1 MAQNYPPYQQPPI
14 DRQTGLFTKPWQLF
28 FLGLTGGAGGLDG
41 GTLTPGTVPLDALQ
55 TIDSPRLLGR
65 GTAGVGPVEELFI
78 GNGLALTDLTLS
90 VTSDGI
96 EQLGYWTPITNGD
109 PLSPEILFDAEGDC
123 VVGFVPTTPGMSSGG
138 GGGSSSMPAHAWTH
152 QAGESDALAVTTLAG
167 YPGGTTTFLRGDG
180 TFATPLTPGHGGTLG
195 IVFDGGGSVIVPGIK
210 GFFEVG
216 VACRITAATLL
227 STDAATTAGSI
238 VVDLWKTPYG
248 SYPPTVGNSI
258 TASAKP
264 TLSSASQSRDTTL
277 TGWTTLIQA
286 GDILAFV
293 VDSATTVTKVNLT
306 LTVQL

>member
-1 MAQNYPPYQQPPI
+1 MSYPPYQQPLL
-14 DRQTGLFTKPWQLF
+14 DRATGLVTKPWQLF
-28 FLGLTGGAGGLDG
+28 FLGLTGAGSGLDG
-41 GTLTPGTVPLDALQ
+41 GNITDGSVPLDALAA
-55 TIDSPRLLGR
+55 IDSPRLLGR
-65 GTAGVGPVEELFI
+65 GSSGSGPVEQLFI
-78 GNGLALTDLTLS
+78 GTGLALTDLTLS

-123 VVGFVPTTPGMSSGG
+123 VVGFVPTTAGLGSGG
-138 GGGSSSMPAHAWTH
+138 GGGSTSVPLHAWTH

-167 YPGGTTTFLRGDG
+167 YPGNSTTFLRGDG

-216 VACRITAATLL
+216 VACRITAVTLL
-227 STDAATTAGSI
+227 STDAAVTAGSI
-238 VVDLWKTPYG
+238 VVDLWKAPYG

-264 TLSSASQSRDTTL
+264 TLASASQSRDTTL

-293 VDSATTVTKVNLT
+293 VESATTVTKVNLT